1 MSDNAPM
8 ERAIGNLDARM
19 TMMEARMGRLESS
32 IDARLGR
39 LETALDGLHEAVTSA
54 RGAWRAVAWIS
65 SVAATIGAGVAAFV
79 HWFVG
84 TGVR

>member
-1 MSDNAPM
+1 MSDNSPV

-19 TMMEARMGRLESS
+19 TMMESRMGRLESS

-39 LETALDGLHEAVTSA
+39 LEAAMDGLHEAVTSA

-65 SVAATIGAGVAAFV
+65 GVAGTIGAAGAAIV
-79 HWFVG
+79 HWFTG
-84 TGVR
+84 TGIR